1 MLTSEQHRCSNEKR
15 NFSAEFKR
23 ESAQLVVDQK
33 YTVADAAK
41 AMDVGLSTMTR
52 WVKQLRDE
60 RQGKTPKASP
70 ITPEQIEIRKLRK
83 KLQRIEMENEILKKG
98 GVLRKAVRLRYAFIR
113 DNTCCWPVRLL
124 CRVLDVHPSGF
135 YAWLQQPHS
144 QRHQADLR
152 LTGQIKQFWLES
164 GCVYGYR
171 KIHLDLRDSGQQCGV
186 NRVWRLM
193 KRVGIKAQVGYRSPR
208 ARKGEASIMSPNRL
222 QRQFNPDAPDE
233 RWVTDITYIRTHEG
247 WLYLAVVVDLFSRK
261 IIGWS
266 MQSRMTKDI
275 VLNALLMAVWRRNPE
290 KQVLVHSD
298 QGSQYT
304 SHEWQSFLKS
314 HGLEGS
320 MSRRGNCHDNAVAES
335 FFQLLKRERIK
346 KKIYG
351 MREEARSDIFDY
363 IEMFYNSKR
372 RHGSSEQMSPTEYEN
387 QYYQRLGSV

>member
-1 MLTSEQHRCSNEKR
+1 MSGKR
-15 NFSAEFKR
+15 YPEEFKI
-23 ESAQLVVDQK
+23 EAVKQVVDRGYSVSSVATRLDITTHSLYAWIKKYGPDSSTNKEQSDAQAEIRRLQK
-33 YTVADAAK
+33 ELKRVT
-41 AMDVGLSTMTR
+41 
-52 WVKQLRDE
+52 DE
-60 RQGKTPKASP
+60 RD
-70 ITPEQIEIRKLRK
+70 
-83 KLQRIEMENEILKKG
+83 ILKKPR

-113 DNTCCWPVRLL
+113 DNICCWPVRLL

-135 YAWLQQPHS
+135 YAWFKQPYS
-144 QRHQADLR
+144 QRHQVDLR

-193 KRVGIKAQVGYRSPR
+193 NRAGIKAQVGYRSPR
-208 ARKGEASIMSPNRL
+208 ARKGEASIVSPNRL
-222 QRQFNPDAPDE
+222 QRQFNPDAPDK

-275 VLNALLMAVWRRNPE
+275 VLNALLMAVWRRNPQ
-290 KQVLVHSD
+290 KPVLVHSD

-351 MREEARSDIFDY
+351 TREEARSDIFDY

-372 RHGSSEQMSPTEYEN
+372 RHGSSNQMSPTEYEN

>member
-1 MLTSEQHRCSNEKR
+1 M
-15 NFSAEFKR
+15 
-23 ESAQLVVDQK
+23 
-33 YTVADAAK
+33 
-41 AMDVGLSTMTR
+41 
-52 WVKQLRDE
+52 
-60 RQGKTPKASP
+60 
-70 ITPEQIEIRKLRK
+70 
-83 KLQRIEMENEILKKG
+83 
-98 GVLRKAVRLRYAFIR
+98 
-113 DNTCCWPVRLL
+113 
-124 CRVLDVHPSGF
+124 
-135 YAWLQQPHS
+135 
-144 QRHQADLR
+144 
-152 LTGQIKQFWLES
+152 LTGQIKQFWLAS

-193 KRVGIKAQVGYRSPR
+193 KRAGIKAQVGYRSPR
-208 ARKGEASIMSPNRL
+208 ARKGEASIVVPNRL
-222 QRQFNPDAPDE
+222 QRQFNPDSPDE

-261 IIGWS
+261 VVGWS
-266 MQSRMTKDI
+266 MQPRMTKEI
-275 VLNALLMAVWRRNPE
+275 VLNALLMAVWRRNPQ

-351 MREEARSDIFDY
+351 TREEARSDIFDY

-372 RHGSSEQMSPTEYEN
+372 RHGSSEQMSPTEYEK

>member
-1 MLTSEQHRCSNEKR
+1 MSGKR
-15 NFSAEFKR
+15 YPEEFKT
-23 ESAQLVVDQK
+23 EAVKQVVDRGYSVSSVATRLDITTHSLYAWIKKYGPDSSTHKEQSDAQAEIRRLQK
-33 YTVADAAK
+33 ELKRVT
-41 AMDVGLSTMTR
+41 
-52 WVKQLRDE
+52 DE
-60 RQGKTPKASP
+60 RD
-70 ITPEQIEIRKLRK
+70 IFK
-83 KLQRIEMENEILKKG
+83 KSR
-98 GVLRKAVRLRYAFIR
+98 GVLRKTVRLRYAFIR
-113 DNTCCWPVRLL
+113 DNARCWPVRLL

-144 QRHQADLR
+144 QRHRADLR

-208 ARKGEASIMSPNRL
+208 ARKGEASIVSPNRL

-275 VLNALLMAVWRRNPE
+275 VLNALLMAVWRRNPQ

-351 MREEARSDIFDY
+351 TREEARSDIFDY

-372 RHGSSEQMSPTEYEN
+372 RHGSSDQMSPTEYEN